1 MNIDCVV
8 VVVRSGN
15 VAYSE
20 AYGVHEGKNA
30 VSRQAKKGKG
40 VIRGREGRNF
50 ERILSVMGERLRGFD
65 RSLRNAF
72 KSCEKRKDFVG
83 SRRLFN

>member
-30 VSRQAKKGKG
+30 VSRQAKKGEGGYKG
-40 VIRGREGRNF
+40 
-50 ERILSVMGERLRGFD
+50 
-65 RSLRNAF
+65 
-72 KSCEKRKDFVG
+72 
-83 SRRLFN
+83 